1 MKPHQLSLGI
11 PYTLA
16 LFSLAHSVVGRS
28 DTGDSLNPPS
38 SYYDDRSSKQRGD
51 APPSYWH
58 PSEQNREESYQHIPP
73 PPPPNFSGE
82 SNSYGRNSQY
92 LQQDQGADNLADA
105 VSSPDANEYVS
116 SQSSYQTGSNRNDN
130 NYRPSSQS
138 SGTKSSPT
146 PIHYDFPA
154 AAEND
159 DDDDGVG
166 GTPEF
171 SSARRDLVTTYMST
185 TSGKL
190 KVMASSTVIGG
201 GSGVFLGKVRNKCNC
216 VNKTLSF
223 FFSLYPDSQ

>member
-1 MKPHQLSLGI
+1 MKAHQLSLGI

-28 DTGDSLNPPS
+28 DAGDSLNPPS

-58 PSEQNREESYQHIPP
+58 SSEQNREDSSQYIPP
-73 PPPPNFSGE
+73 PPPPNFSRE
-82 SNSYGRNSQY
+82 SSSYGRNSQY
-92 LQQDQGADNLADA
+92 LQQDQGAGNLADA

-116 SQSSYQTGSNRNDN
+116 SQSSYQNGSNHNDN
-130 NYRPSSQS
+130 NYRPSSES
-138 SGTKSSPT
+138 SGTKSPPS

-159 DDDDGVG
+159 DNGVG
-166 GTPEF
+166 GTPAF
-171 SSARRDLVTTYMST
+171 SSARRDLITTYMST

-190 KVMASSTVIGG
+190 KVMASSTVLGG
-201 GSGVFLGKVRNKCNC
+201 GGGVFLAKVRNKCNC
-216 VNKTLSF
+216 VNKTFSF
-223 FFSLYPDSQ
+223 FFSLYPNSQ